1 MSQAELNATITLL
14 NYLERNVTEGG
25 RAPKQLPLLYV
36 MKRMLHLFTQLLGQ
50 SNRPAPLLV
59 LDSVEESPATPVT

>member
-25 RAPKQLPLLYV
+25 RAPKQLLYV

-50 SNRPAPLLV
+50 SNRPAPLFV
-59 LDSVEESPATPVT
+59 IDSVEESPATRVT